1 MKALL
6 IDASQGMQIQSFA
19 EFLPELTVCYRLLNK
34 ESFDDSL
41 VFEEDYNRK
50 TYLYQGK
57 QINGVYIY
65 SEKETSVTL
74 SLLRKKV
81 IPFIALHTSL
91 MYVESIADTGPAYRI
106 RCVLGN
112 EVNSVEI
119 PKDLFVY
126 NSNIEVEKILQLE
139 FARFVKDVVHRKME
153 QLASAVNSDINN
165 RLNLVKK

>member
-1 MKALL
+1 MEALL

-19 EFLPELTVCYRLLNK
+19 EFLPELTICYRLWNK
-34 ESFDDSL
+34 DVFDDSL
-41 VFEEDYNRK
+41 VFEEDYNRR

-65 SEKETSVTL
+65 SEKGTSVTL

-126 NSNIEVEKILQLE
+126 HSNIEVEEILQLE
-139 FARFVKDVVHRKME
+139 FARFVKDVVHRRMG
-153 QLASAVNSDINN
+153 QLASAIVAD
-165 RLNLVKK
+165 LQGKPH